1 MARFNLAEPYA
12 SVVVTRWVYALLSY
26 FFLAI
31 AFAMLAGCG
40 HATGSFL
47 PPVKQYSAQ
56 FQKELKAELPEV
68 RLNAPRT
75 YEFVTDGIKLRDKI
89 RAGEKVQTR
98 EGGGMFKR
106 FFQKKTN

>member
-1 MARFNLAEPYA
+1 MRALSSLLLA
-12 SVVVTRWVYALLSY
+12 L
-26 FFLAI
+26 
-31 AFAMLAGCG
+31 MLAGCG

-47 PPVKQYSAQ
+47 PPIKTYSAD
-56 FQKELKAELPEV
+56 FQKQMKAELPEV

-98 EGGGMFKR
+98 EGRGVFKHI
-106 FFQKKTN
+106 FGK